1 MSQSRVIYISS
12 NDQEEAE
19 SESNSNFVCYLKER
33 VSVQE
38 SNFAILKTI
47 TLCNCF
53 YNVRA
58 ANYGSDLQ
66 NDTLVFSE
74 VAPAATFAVSVPAGQ
89 YLISDY
95 ITALENA
102 MNAVL
107 VSGTVAITQNAVNG
121 KLIFTCTGTAITI
134 FSGDNGNTAY
144 ELIGQPK
151 SSNSITSAIVPM
163 PFLPDLSGI
172 QNVYIESRELGSAQG
187 NDPTAG
193 LINIIGQVNLSNTE
207 FGQYAHFQANDDELA
222 TLNYKNERNI
232 ERIDIR
238 VVDDRGNT
246 LPVGNSRVSLSLK
259 YFFNE

>member
-38 SNFAILKTI
+38 SNYAIVKTI
-47 TLCNCF
+47 TIPNFF
-53 YNVRA
+53 YNVRGGVYA
-58 ANYGSDLQ
+58 EESN
-66 NDTLVFSE
+66 NTLVFSE
-74 VAPAATFAVSVPAGQ
+74 LAPPATFAVSVPEGQ
-89 YLISDY
+89 YVISDY

-107 VSGTVAITQNAVNG
+107 VSGTVAITQNPVNG
-121 KLIFTCTGTAITI
+121 KLLFTCTGTQITI
-134 FSGDNGNTAY
+134 FSGDNGNTSY
-144 ELIGQPK
+144 ELIGNPK
-151 SSNSITSAIVPM
+151 TSNSITGAIVPM

-172 QNVYIESRELGSAQG
+172 QNVFIESRELGSGQG
-187 NDPTAG
+187 NDPTFG

-207 FGQYAHFQANDDELA
+207 FGQYATYQSNDDELS

-238 VVDDRGNT
+238 LVSDQGT
-246 LPVGNSRVSLSLK
+246 SLPVGNGRVSLSLK

>member
-1 MSQSRVIYISS
+1 MSNSRVIYISS
-12 NDQEEAE
+12 NDKEDAE

-47 TLCNCF
+47 TIPNFF

-74 VAPAATFAVSVPAGQ
+74 VAPPATFAVSVPAGQ

-107 VSGTVAITQNAVNG
+107 VSGTVSINQDPVDG
-121 KLIFTCTGTAITI
+121 KLTFVCAGTQITI

-144 ELIGQPK
+144 QLIGQPK
-151 SSNSITSAIVPM
+151 STNSLTSGIVPM

-172 QNVYIESRELGSAQG
+172 QNVYIESRELAPAQG
-187 NDPTAG
+187 NDPTFG
-193 LINIIGQVNLSNTE
+193 LINIVGQVNLSNTE

-232 ERIDIR
+232 ERVDIR
-238 VVDDRGNT
+238 LVDDRGNT
-246 LPVGNSRVSLSLK
+246 LPIGNGRVALSLK